1 MFHQGTFLL
10 CVTTIVLKNTIA
22 KSPLSKMGIR
32 NGNLE
37 LLGGLTVLGIYSRH
51 MTEFEFQVFIS
62 S

>member
-37 LLGGLTVLGIYSRH
+37 LLGWVDSQFLGSILD
-51 MTEFEFQVFIS
+51 T
-62 S
+62 